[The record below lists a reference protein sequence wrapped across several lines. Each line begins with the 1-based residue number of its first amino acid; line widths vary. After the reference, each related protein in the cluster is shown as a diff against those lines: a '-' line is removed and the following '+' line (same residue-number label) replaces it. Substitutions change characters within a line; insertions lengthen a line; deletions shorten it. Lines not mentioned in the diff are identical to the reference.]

1 MTRQDQLL
9 QEDQLHQDDQDD
21 TSILNRTLPSGPQA
35 TQFQAT
41 DCQATTSPPPDISAL
56 RAQAIDA
63 AYGKLTI
70 LNGVDLHVGRGAVTA
85 LVGPNGS
92 GKSTL
97 LKVCTKLLAPRQG
110 AVVLDGEDISRLST
124 REMAKRLA
132 ILPQGPVAPAN
143 LTVRDLVEQGRYAQV
158 GPFRM
163 IRRQDHAAISR
174 AIELVGL
181 QALSD
186 RDVDTLSGGERQR
199 AWLALALAQET
210 PILALDEPTTF
221 LDIGHQLEVLELVRE
236 LNQSQGLT
244 VLLVLHDLNH
254 AASFADHMVVL
265 NQGAIIASGSPWSI
279 MHPPLLRQVFGVTA
293 SVISDPVTQKPL
305 IIAHS
310 STTRGE

>member
-1 MTRQDQLL
+1 MTRKDHLL
-9 QEDQLHQDDQDD
+9 QHDLVDPE
-21 TSILNRTLPSGPQA
+21 TPSTTNGAPSAMPESPRVVPPQETA
-35 TQFQAT
+35 LQAK
-41 DCQATTSPPPDISAL
+41 Q
-56 RAQAIDA
+56 IDA
-63 AYGKLTI
+63 HYGKRTI
-70 LNGVDLHVGRGAVTA
+70 LNGVDLEVTRGAVTA

-110 AVVLDGEDISRLST
+110 TVVLDGENIARLST

-163 IRRQDHAAISR
+163 LRRQDHMAITRS
-174 AIELVGL
+174 IELVGL
-181 QALSD
+181 QALAD

-210 PILALDEPTTF
+210 PVLALDEPTTF

-236 LNQSQGLT
+236 LNQTQGLT
-244 VLLVLHDLNH
+244 VLMVLHDLNH

-265 NQGAIIASGSPWSI
+265 NRGAIIASGSPWSI
-279 MHPPLLRQVFGVTA
+279 MQPPLLREVFGVTA
-293 SVISDPVTQKPL
+293 SVISDPLTQKPL

-310 STTRGE
+310 SAVRGEKAQ

>member
-1 MTRQDQLL
+1 MTASITKSDQVLQDHL
-9 QEDQLHQDDQDD
+9 LHQNEPDSTNGAPPNDPQR
-21 TSILNRTLPSGPQA
+21 SRTFSPDRVALQA
-35 TQFQAT
+35 QT
-41 DCQATTSPPPDISAL
+41 
-56 RAQAIDA
+56 IDA
-63 AYGKLTI
+63 HYGKRTI
-70 LNGVDLHVGRGAVTA
+70 LHGVDLEVAHGAVTA

-97 LKVCTKLLAPRQG
+97 LKVCTKLLAPRHG
-110 AVVLDGEDISRLST
+110 AVVLDGENIARLST

-143 LTVRDLVEQGRYAQV
+143 LTARDLVEQGRYAQV

-163 IRRQDHAAISR
+163 LRRQDHAAISR
-174 AIELVGL
+174 AIELVRL
-181 QALSD
+181 QTFAD

-210 PILALDEPTTF
+210 PLLALDEPTTF

-244 VLLVLHDLNH
+244 VLMVLHDLNH

-265 NQGAIIASGSPWSI
+265 NEGAIIASGSPWSI
-279 MHPPLLRQVFGVTA
+279 LQPPLLREVFGVAA
-293 SVISDPVTQKPL
+293 SVISDPISEKPL

-310 STTRGE
+310 SATRGE

>member
-1 MTRQDQLL
+1 MIKEQQKSKEQTVIQPSIKTNGAAPTISSTSLL
-9 QEDQLHQDDQDD
+9 ASTNGNTH
-21 TSILNRTLPSGPQA
+21 SNNAALN
-35 TQFQAT
+35 
-41 DCQATTSPPPDISAL
+41 
-56 RAQAIDA
+56 AQAIEA
-63 AYGKLTI
+63 NYGKRTI
-70 LNGVDLHVGRGAVTA
+70 LGGVNLHVERGKVTA

-97 LKVCTKLLAPRQG
+97 LKVCTKLLSPRGG
-110 AVVLDGEDISRLST
+110 AVVLDGENIAHLST

-163 IRRQDHAAISR
+163 LRRQDHEAINHS
-174 AIELVGL
+174 IELVNL
-181 QALSD
+181 QHMAD

-210 PILALDEPTTF
+210 PVLALDEPTTF

-236 LNQSQGLT
+236 LNQQRQLT
-244 VLLVLHDLNH
+244 VLMVLHDLNH

-265 NQGAIIASGSPWSI
+265 NKGTIVANGEPWSI
-279 MHPPLLRQVFGVTA
+279 LQPTILQEVFGVMAT
-293 SVISDPVTQKPL
+293 VISDPHTQKPL
-305 IIAHS
+305 IVAHS
-310 STTRGE
+310 SALRGASIQQATPA